1 MPYHGAATP
10 SRRHRVIPA
19 TIVSAMSFPAPT
31 PDALAPILAAW
42 GVFVLSTC
50 TPGPA
55 ILATVAVSARSGRR
69 AGIAFALGVCA
80 GSAIWGLA
88 TTLGLAAAIAAE
100 PRLLDAL
107 RVAGAVLLAWLA
119 LRALAS
125 AIGPG
130 PAFAAGEAFRGRPR
144 EVRAEAVRGLLVH
157 LANPKAPLAWIA
169 VVAIGTPPGSPAW
182 APLAVLAGAAAFAL
196 SFYPL
201 LATLA
206 ASEGSAKAYLRLR
219 RPLESLVA
227 AILAAAAV
235 RLVLP

>member
-1 MPYHGAATP
+1 MSLSAAL
-10 SRRHRVIPA
+10 
-19 TIVSAMSFPAPT
+19 

-42 GVFVLSTC
+42 GVFALSTC

-55 ILATVAVSARSGRR
+55 ILATLAVSARSGRR
-69 AGIAFALGVCA
+69 AGVAFALGVCA
-80 GSAIWGLA
+80 GSATWGIA
-88 TTLGLAAAIAAE
+88 TTLGFAAAIAAE
-100 PRLLDAL
+100 PRLLDGL
-107 RVAGAVLLAWLA
+107 RLAGAALLAWLA
-119 LRALAS
+119 LRALSS

-130 PAFAAGEAFRGRPR
+130 PVLAAGEAFRGGPR
-144 EVRAEAVRGLLVH
+144 EVRAEAVRGILVH
-157 LANPKAPLAWIA
+157 LANPKAPLGWIA

-182 APLAVLAGAAAFAL
+182 APLAVLAGAAIFAL

-201 LATLA
+201 LATVA
-206 ASEGSAKAYLRLR
+206 ASESSAKAYLRLR